1 MRGSFDFIFTLW
13 LNTAE
18 LVKGGGMYVIVGLC
32 VKEYITA
39 N

>member
-18 LVKGGGMYVIVGLC
+18 LVKGGGDVCWPVCERVYNC
-32 VKEYITA
+32 
-39 N
+39 

>member
-1 MRGSFDFIFTLW
+1 MRGSFHFIFTLW

-18 LVKGGGMYVIVGLC
+18 LVKGGGMYVGLS

>member
-1 MRGSFDFIFTLW
+1 MRGSFDFTFTLR

-18 LVKGGGMYVIVGLC
+18 LVKGGGMYVGLC

>member
-1 MRGSFDFIFTLW
+1 MRGSFHFIFTLW

-18 LVKGGGMYVIVGLC
+18 LVKGGGMYVGLS
-32 VKEYITA
+32 VKEKITA

>member
-18 LVKGGGMYVIVGLC
+18 LVKGGGMYV
-32 VKEYITA
+32 TA

>member
-18 LVKGGGMYVIVGLC
+18 LVKGGGMYVGLC
-32 VKEYITA
+32 VKEYINA